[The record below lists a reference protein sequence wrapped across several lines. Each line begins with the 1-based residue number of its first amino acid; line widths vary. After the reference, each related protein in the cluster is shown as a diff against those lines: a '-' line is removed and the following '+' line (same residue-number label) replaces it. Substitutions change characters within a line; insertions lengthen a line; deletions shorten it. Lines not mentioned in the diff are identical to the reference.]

1 MTSRTRRAAPPP
13 TAEMERDEQVLALEQ
28 RLDRLEARI
37 NILFGA
43 LGILTVLANGAVA
56 VVVAS
61 LVR

>member
-1 MTSRTRRAAPPP
+1 
-13 TAEMERDEQVLALEQ
+13 MERDEQVLALEQ